1 MFSNHGLVN
10 PADIGEDNNALL
22 CLTNYTSCCDTA
34 NGLFGEW
41 YNPDLSVVQIRG
53 AGESLY
59 RNRRASLVRLN
70 RQLDVSMVTSGIYRC
85 EILAGASLSEDVY
98 VGLYPPDQGVYY
110 YCMLY
115 Y

>member
-1 MFSNHGLVN
+1 MFSNHGLVD
-10 PADIGEDNNALL
+10 PADIGEDNSALL

-41 YNPDLSVVQIRG
+41 YNPDMSVVQVRS

-59 RNRRASLVRLN
+59 RNRGPGLVRMN
-70 RQLDVSMVTSGIYRC
+70 RQLPVSMVTSGIYRC
-85 EILAGASLSEDVY
+85 EILSGAGLSEDVY